1 MSKKRIFEVIQ
12 IGNNEDI
19 PSRLFDI
26 FISVTIILNVVTLFL
41 ETFEKMEPYYDLFHI
56 AEIITMGIFLAEY
69 ILRIWTAEF
78 LYPQYSRRRAVWRF
92 LISYDGI
99 VDLLTILPFFFL
111 SGFVVFRILRVVR
124 IFHLFRINSQ
134 YDSFHVITTVLNEK
148 KDQIVSSVF
157 IVLVL
162 MLASSLCMYS
172 AEHEA
177 QPEQFQ
183 NAFSGVWWSISTLL
197 TIGYGDIY
205 PTTLLGKF
213 MGGVVGLLGVGFVAI
228 PTGIISA
235 GFVEQYTKLKTMS
248 AYAEEMDVRF
258 VSLFIDEKHAWKD
271 MAVKNLLIPSGLI
284 LAIIIRDKD
293 TVIPKGDTVIRHGD
307 RLVLGAEV
315 FRYEHEIKL
324 REIIVKENHDWIG
337 RQIKDLDI
345 SRQTLIVMIKRKNR
359 VIIPEGST
367 VIKQGDSIILYS
379 KNNIKESK
387 MISVEY

>member
-1 MSKKRIFEVIQ
+1 
-12 IGNNEDI
+12 
-19 PSRLFDI
+19 
-26 FISVTIILNVVTLFL
+26 
-41 ETFEKMEPYYDLFHI
+41 
-56 AEIITMGIFLAEY
+56 
-69 ILRIWTAEF
+69 
-78 LYPQYSRRRAVWRF
+78 
-92 LISYDGI
+92 
-99 VDLLTILPFFFL
+99 
-111 SGFVVFRILRVVR
+111 
-124 IFHLFRINSQ
+124 
-134 YDSFHVITTVLNEK
+134 
-148 KDQIVSSVF
+148 
-157 IVLVL
+157 
-162 MLASSLCMYS
+162 
-172 AEHEA
+172 
-177 QPEQFQ
+177 
-183 NAFSGVWWSISTLL
+183 
-197 TIGYGDIY
+197 
-205 PTTLLGKF
+205 
-213 MGGVVGLLGVGFVAI
+213 
-228 PTGIISA
+228 
-235 GFVEQYTKLKTMS
+235 
-248 AYAEEMDVRF
+248 
-258 VSLFIDEKHAWKD
+258 